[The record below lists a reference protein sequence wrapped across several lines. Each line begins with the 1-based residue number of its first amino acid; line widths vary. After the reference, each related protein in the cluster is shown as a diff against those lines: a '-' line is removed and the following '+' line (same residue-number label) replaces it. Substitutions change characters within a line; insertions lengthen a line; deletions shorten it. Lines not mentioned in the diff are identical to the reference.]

1 MKNIIEKIKKHYVF
15 FFLFSSIG
23 AFVILPM
30 WLTQSF
36 EINKDTQRIEIN
48 VEKPSLDLGVQY
60 KKINLL
66 HNNEN
71 VVETLELEDYL
82 INVVAAEMPVEYE
95 EEALKAQATV
105 ARTYTLYQIENGHK
119 HDNADV
125 CDSSTCCQAWISKE
139 KRYEK
144 WGDNQDEKWSKLTN
158 AVYST
163 AGEVIT
169 YDGKPIDAFF
179 HSNSGGTTE
188 IPINVWGGSDF
199 PYLQV
204 VETSGEDEYSQ
215 YYSEKEYTKAEIESK
230 MKSAYS
236 DFSIDWN
243 EENCIEIL
251 EYTESS
257 RIKTLKIGNKNISG
271 VEARKIFELKSSN
284 FTYEISESTV
294 KFKVIGYGHGVGL
307 SQTGSNTLAKEGKNY
322 KEIIEHFF
330 KNVEIENIKDK

>member
-36 EINKDTQRIEIN
+36 EINEDTQRIEIN

-119 HDNADV
+119 HDNADI

-144 WGDNQDEKWSKLTN
+144 WGENQDEKWSKLKN

-188 IPINVWGGSDF
+188 IPVNVWGGSDF

-204 VETSGEDEYSQ
+204 VETNGEDEYSQ
-215 YYSEKEYTKAEIESK
+215 YYSEKEYTKAEIENK

-243 EENCIEIL
+243 EANCIEIV

-307 SQTGSNTLAKEGKNY
+307 SQTGSNTLAKEGKSY
-322 KEIIEHFF
+322 KEIIDHFF

>member
-36 EINKDTQRIEIN
+36 EINEDTQRIEIN
-48 VEKPSLDLGVQY
+48 VEKPSIDLGVQY

-169 YDGKPIDAFF
+169 YNGKPIDAFF

-330 KNVEIENIKDK
+330 KNIEIENIKDK